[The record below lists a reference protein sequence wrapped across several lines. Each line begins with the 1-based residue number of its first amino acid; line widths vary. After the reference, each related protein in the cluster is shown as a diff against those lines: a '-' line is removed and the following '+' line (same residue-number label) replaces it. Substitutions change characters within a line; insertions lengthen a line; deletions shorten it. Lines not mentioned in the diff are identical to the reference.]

1 MNIHPTNTIISGN
14 GIRRIRDRW
23 IAHITLIGGFLLIA
37 TNTAI
42 RAQETALEEV
52 LPAFRDQAVV
62 LDIVARV
69 VEADQEEVWNSVN
82 SKVTIPGRP
91 VGIKLVGANI
101 VIMVQFTPYRQAN
114 GRNVLVAQGQIWVDV
129 PNQGISYQT
138 TMETIVLEYGEPVYF
153 FPLGSIRSPDRAR
166 IEIQVELRPYVAAEP
181 HPPEPADGS
190 ALSRETESRR

>member
-1 MNIHPTNTIISGN
+1 MNIHPTNTIRNGN
-14 GIRRIRDRW
+14 DIRRIRDTR
-23 IAHITLIGGFLLIA
+23 IVHITLIGGFHLIA
-37 TNTAI
+37 ANTAV

-101 VIMVQFTPYRQAN
+101 VIMIQFTPYRQAN

-138 TMETIVLEYGEPVYF
+138 TMETIALEYGEPVYF
-153 FPLGSIRSPDRAR
+153 FPLGSVRPPDRAR

-181 HPPEPADGS
+181 PPPDPADAS
-190 ALSRETESRR
+190 ALTRETESRR